1 MTYFGV
7 LNMRKA
13 LNAELNGLMT
23 SADPLPPPTC
33 NAHQPPS
40 SLHPKVKAF
49 IKPLFFFL
57 LLFFVSAQTFR
68 SVRQMLIWHIKKCF
82 MEKKLD
88 EVEKRQTAD
97 DSACRVFFVIIII
110 NNFFVPLTLVDMT
123 FKNGTLSLI
132 VRLNIPPIFIITTL
146 VIFYPRRQQ

>member
-7 LNMRKA
+7 LNMREA

-23 SADPLPPPTC
+23 SADPLPPPAC
-33 NAHQPPS
+33 NPTNPPLHFTQRSKLLS
-40 SLHPKVKAF
+40 SHC
-49 IKPLFFFL
+49 FFSYFF
-57 LLFFVSAQTFR
+57 FFVSAQTFR

-82 MEKKLD
+82 LEKKLD
-88 EVEKRQTAD
+88 EAGTRRTAD

-110 NNFFVPLTLVDMT
+110 NLFVPLTLVDMT

-132 VRLNIPPIFIITTL
+132 VRLNIPPIFIIITS

>member
-7 LNMRKA
+7 LNMREA

-33 NAHQPPS
+33 NPTNPPLHFTQRSKLLS
-40 SLHPKVKAF
+40 SHC
-49 IKPLFFFL
+49 FFFL
-57 LLFFVSAQTFR
+57 LLFFCFSAQTFR
-68 SVRQMLIWHIKKCF
+68 SVRQMLIRHIKKCF
-82 MEKKLD
+82 LEKKLD
-88 EVEKRQTAD
+88 EAVTRRTAD

-110 NNFFVPLTLVDMT
+110 NLFVPLTLVDVT

-132 VRLNIPPIFIITTL
+132 VRLNIPPIFIIITS
-146 VIFYPRRQQ
+146 VIFHPRRQQ